1 MRLQWHTTDSLI
13 CGPGAHSRVSFEWS
27 ITLIIFGDY
36 YAEIP
41 LMIIPVPLQ
50 AHQVLVVADGSHQG
64 VLDEGGGAVVPADL
78 VVSGIGDGGR
88 EGEVLHLRPDLTW
101 PQLIA
106 EALEVLFYIW
116 ILGVTF
122 EADCD
127 QVKTNQISQVV

>member
-1 MRLQWHTTDSLI
+1 MDQGLI
-13 CGPGAHSRVSFEWS
+13 AEFFSS

-41 LMIIPVPLQ
+41 LMIIIPVPLQ

-106 EALEVLFYIW
+106 EALEVLFY
-116 ILGVTF
+116 TYMDPRCNF
-122 EADCD
+122 
-127 QVKTNQISQVV
+127 